1 MLPVK
6 SQSNFQ
12 PQRFSIPPRRPL
24 KQRVYPAM
32 RMTIALGVLCSDG
45 IVLAAD
51 SEESTGY
58 AGGVKTSSVKIATGI
73 SGAPIGYQVS
83 AAISGAGRARYLDS
97 AKDCLI
103 MPVLGTYADNYDAVK
118 ASIDGSLGE
127 FYAKH
132 VIPFASLPDH
142 DRPEISLIIARQCAG
157 QLSLWT
163 TDKNTVQRCFKYGA
177 VGAGA
182 AYATLLLSRYIYP
195 LNIAQGKMV
204 AAHTIFRVKEAIE
217 GCGKRTD
224 ILSLRG
230 GQAQYMPLRDVERL
244 EQLFEEWA
252 NVEAGLFHY
261 VMGHEGLEPNS
272 SKRVASWLKSMRK
285 DLAPFANSTTQR
297 YLPRPTDEPLPPPP
311 SPESSEES
319 GES

>member
-1 MLPVK
+1 
-6 SQSNFQ
+6 
-12 PQRFSIPPRRPL
+12 
-24 KQRVYPAM
+24 M

-97 AKDCLI
+97 AKDHLI
-103 MPVLGTYADNYDAVK
+103 IPVLGSYVDNYDAVK
-118 ASIDGSLGE
+118 DSIDGSLGE
-127 FYAKH
+127 FYAKY

-204 AAHTIFRVKEAIE
+204 AAHT
-217 GCGKRTD
+217 
-224 ILSLRG
+224 LSGHLKTGQWWSPQNRPMRMRS
-230 GQAQYMPLRDVERL
+230 GQAII
-244 EQLFEEWA
+244 
-252 NVEAGLFHY
+252 
-261 VMGHEGLEPNS
+261 
-272 SKRVASWLKSMRK
+272 
-285 DLAPFANSTTQR
+285 
-297 YLPRPTDEPLPPPP
+297 LPSRA
-311 SPESSEES
+311 
-319 GES
+319 